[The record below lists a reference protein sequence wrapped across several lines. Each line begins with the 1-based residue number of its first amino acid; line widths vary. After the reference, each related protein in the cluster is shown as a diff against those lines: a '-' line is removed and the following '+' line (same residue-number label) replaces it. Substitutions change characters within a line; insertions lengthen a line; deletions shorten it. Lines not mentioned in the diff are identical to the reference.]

1 MISDARL
8 KMNRLNKIFDALE
21 ALDDLNNL
29 EQAPNVRKVLI
40 ENFED
45 VFADLCEIL
54 KNQE

>member
-21 ALDDLNNL
+21 ELDDNDYSV
-29 EQAPNVRKVLI
+29 QTPNVRNVLI

-45 VFADLCEIL
+45 VFADLREIL